1 MRHRNPPLWL
11 PVAGWAILAL
21 IKSVWAQ
28 IQCFRE
34 KRSCITNIPSSYCS
48 QNLLLNTQLLPV
60 WDKHT
65 SLYESSL
72 AQTHNGIGS
81 WPSFN
86 HGVPSSGSTTMGRNS
101 AQLTHHKKSSGSLM
115 LAQENTQNFY
125 FGKIWEANNNRILLL
140 ALLGAVNIYDDTQGP
155 PPQNESDVT
164 TVLTIGWVSQSKSFF
179 AGIWKN
185 QVLV

>member
-1 MRHRNPPLWL
+1 MRHRNPPLGL
-11 PVAGWAILAL
+11 PVAGWAILEL

-72 AQTHNGIGS
+72 APTHNGIGS

-86 HGVPSSGSTTMGRNS
+86 HGVPSSGSTTMGRNF
-101 AQLTHHKKSSGSLM
+101 AQLTHHEKSSGSLM
-115 LAQENTQNFY
+115 LAQENTQNFD
-125 FGKIWEANNNRILLL
+125 FGKIWGNNNRILLL